1 MSELVS
7 IITPTY
13 NSERYIE
20 ETILSVI
27 AQTHHNWEHIIIDD
41 RSQDRTKEIIEK
53 YASVDKRI
61 KPVYLSENKG
71 VANARNYGI
80 LNSRGTYIAFL
91 DSDDLW
97 KPYKLKTQLDF
108 MKQYG
113 YGFTY
118 SYYDIING
126 YGTKIKENR
135 ATPLK
140 INYKRLLNNNPIGC
154 LTVLIKADVIKNR
167 LMPVLKHEDYATWLN
182 ILKHDL
188 DYAYCIPEILASY
201 RRINTSVSSNKIK
214 TLSWT
219 WNIYRNNQGL
229 GIARSMKQLITFI
242 ALTSVKYIRS

>member
-1 MSELVS
+1 MCLIHGGLVCQKAGQS
-7 IITPTY
+7 LCRATTRGLSCPLRITSY
-13 NSERYIE
+13 NVCY
-20 ETILSVI
+20 
-27 AQTHHNWEHIIIDD
+27 
-41 RSQDRTKEIIEK
+41 TKLL
-53 YASVDKRI
+53 R
-61 KPVYLSENKG
+61 
-71 VANARNYGI
+71 ARNYGI

-154 LTVLIKADVIKNR
+154 LTVLIKADVRITSYNVCYTKLLRSRERVCLKVQYTTTQYAHYKAYEKEGGRITSYNVCYTKLLRYFKNIP
-167 LMPVLKHEDYATWLN
+167 LHFAYMN
-182 ILKHDL
+182 IHFK
-188 DYAYCIPEILASY
+188 
-201 RRINTSVSSNKIK
+201 N
-214 TLSWT
+214 
-219 WNIYRNNQGL
+219 
-229 GIARSMKQLITFI
+229 
-242 ALTSVKYIRS
+242 